1 MTEAK
6 PKTKPKRGSRA
17 IVWTEF
23 DRLYV
28 EGYDDPDEGVALWP
42 SARELAEK
50 LGISVASA
58 SNHVSAAKLRA
69 ARDAHRAT
77 LTAERQK
84 TRAKDYA
91 ESIERADSDALTT
104 AEGILALCRRRVDQI
119 VKDEAENRER
129 LGKSGVFRAG
139 SKTLESLIRTATAAH
154 ALAMRAVG
162 ESPPE
167 LDPGGMSALRRDLED
182 RSMLDLFD
190 RIVAYQSGYD
200 DGRTAV
206 VVDTKAIETT
216 GRES

>member
-1 MTEAK
+1 MTD
-6 PKTKPKRGSRA
+6 PKTRPERGKRA

-28 EGYDDPDEGVALWP
+28 EGYDDDDEGVALWP
-42 SARELAEK
+42 SSRELAEK
-50 LGISVASA
+50 LGISPSSA
-58 SNHVSAAKLRA
+58 ATRVTTAKLRA
-69 ARDAHRAT
+69 ARDAHRA
-77 LTAERQK
+77 LLAAERQK

-91 ESIERADSDALTT
+91 SSIERADSDALTT

-119 VKDEAENRER
+119 VKDEASTRER
-129 LGKSGVFRAG
+129 TGKSGVFRAG

-154 ALAMRAVG
+154 ALALRAVG
-162 ESPPE
+162 DSPPE
-167 LDPGGMSALRRDLED
+167 LDPDGMSALRRELED

-190 RIVAYQSGYD
+190 RIIAYQSGYD